1 MIHTDIFSL
10 VIALNIIIWSHWIA
24 DFVFQLDRMARNKS
38 KDNDALMSHIKWY
51 TFILFIGSLLL
62 FKFDFVMAGVFALV
76 NGIIHYWVDYVT
88 SRITS
93 KLHAQG
99 KMGSDK
105 FPNLGFF
112 AVIGLDQAIHMTTL
126 ITTYLIMVNI

>member
-1 MIHTDIFSL
+1 MTHTDIFSL

-62 FKFDFVMAGVFALV
+62 FKFDFVMAGVFAVV

-93 KLHAQG
+93 KLNAQG

-112 AVIGLDQAIHMTTL
+112 AVIGLDQAIHISTL

>member
-1 MIHTDIFSL
+1 MTHTDIFSL

-62 FKFDFVMAGVFALV
+62 FKFDFVMAGVFAVV

-105 FPNLGFF
+105 FPNLGFI
-112 AVIGLDQAIHMTTL
+112 AVIGLDQAIHISTL

>member
-62 FKFDFVMAGVFALV
+62 FKFDFVMAGVFAVV